1 MLLDKESATE
11 LFKELDT
18 SNKGQVE
25 ISSLIKM
32 LEDILAGRFQIIDM
46 DKVDQPPEED
56 EDS

>member
-32 LEDILAGRFQIIDM
+32 LEDILAGRF
-46 DKVDQPPEED
+46 
-56 EDS
+56 